1 MTQRRS
7 WTLRLPFMSLADA
20 PSLNSRGSH
29 YARAAKVKAW
39 RNAAYWLARAER
51 IPACERIRVG
61 LVYTPKVSRRRDP
74 DNLVGLLKPC
84 VDGLVDAGVVP
95 DDTAEQVARRWPVFA
110 APCKEVPGGSRFL
123 LVVERL
129 A

>member
-1 MTQRRS
+1 MAIS
-7 WTLRLPFMSLADA
+7 CP
-20 PSLNSRGSH
+20 
-29 YARAAKVKAW
+29 
-39 RNAAYWLARAER
+39 
-51 IPACERIRVG
+51 
-61 LVYTPKVSRRRDP
+61 DP
-74 DNLVGLLKPC
+74 RTKEFGMN
-84 VDGLVDAGVVP
+84 GLVDAGVVP

>member
-1 MTQRRS
+1 M
-7 WTLRLPFMSLADA
+7 
-20 PSLNSRGSH
+20 N
-29 YARAAKVKAW
+29 
-39 RNAAYWLARAER
+39 
-51 IPACERIRVG
+51 
-61 LVYTPKVSRRRDP
+61 
-74 DNLVGLLKPC
+74 
-84 VDGLVDAGVVP
+84 GLVDAGVVP